1 MPSLLAH
8 ALKQEICMPVAR
20 LLVSVRTTPQLFK
33 LPTGRGLKD
42 SLQRLDERFSGSL
55 GESPRLP
62 QEVHRPRDLPDT
74 LLPVLTQ
81 TLDSGALT
89 NMEASLVDSP
99 CRKHT
104 ALCVEST

>member
-8 ALKQEICMPVAR
+8 ALKQEIGLPVAR
-20 LLVSVRTTPQLFK
+20 LLASMRTTPQLFK
-33 LPTGRGLKD
+33 LHTGRSLKD
-42 SLQRLDERFSGSL
+42 GPQHLDERSSCSL
-55 GESPRLP
+55 GQGPRLP

-89 NMEASLVDSP
+89 NIEASLVDSP

-104 ALCVEST
+104 ALFVEST